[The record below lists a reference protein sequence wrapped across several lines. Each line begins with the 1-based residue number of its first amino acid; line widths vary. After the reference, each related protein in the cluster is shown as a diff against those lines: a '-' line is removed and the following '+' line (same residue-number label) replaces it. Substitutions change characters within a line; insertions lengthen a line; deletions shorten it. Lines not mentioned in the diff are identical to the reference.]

1 MSYPLVRLNFALQSI
16 EDPLSAAMAHTME
29 YDTLHL
35 FANAQHEVRL
45 VCVLPEDAHE
55 GDIISLNATHLLARD
70 ARYCVEHIL
79 SLEDIEIGHVS
90 LVLSHIGFRDDSNEY
105 VLQLML
111 HGLHATLKD
120 SAEFDVIITPHES
133 GYLAPIITNA
143 TGTKSHSLRHY
154 FTHFSSSI
162 LSFF

>member
-1 MSYPLVRLNFALQSI
+1 MSDPQVRLNFALQSI

-29 YDTLHL
+29 YDTLYL
-35 FANAQHEVRL
+35 FANDQHEIRF
-45 VCVLPEDAHE
+45 VCVLPEDANE

-90 LVLSHIGFRDDSNEY
+90 LVLSHIGFRDDTNEY

-120 SAEFDVIITPHES
+120 SAEFDVIITPHEN
-133 GYLAPIITNA
+133 GYLAPVLT
-143 TGTKSHSLRHY
+143 TVTSTKSHSLRQY
-154 FTHFSSSI
+154 FTSFSSSI
-162 LSFF
+162 LSLF